1 MKQRKLK
8 VYMHKPTGNIM
19 RLTEK
24 QAQKLNKEWSEVKFI
39 KNEKGERVMR
49 FTFDTPD
56 GTVATVDVQPN
67 NPTEVAK
74 NGEPKAS

>member
-1 MKQRKLK
+1 
-8 VYMHKPTGNIM
+8 MHKPTGNIM

-24 QAQKLNKEWSEVKFI
+24 QAQKLNDEWSQVKFV

-56 GTVATVDVQPN
+56 GTVATVDVQAIDAKK
-67 NPTEVAK
+67 EVAP
-74 NGEPKAS
+74 NGQPDAS

>member
-1 MKQRKLK
+1 
-8 VYMHKPTGNIM
+8 MHKPTGNIM

-24 QAQKLNKEWSEVKFI
+24 QAKRLNAEWSEVKFI

-49 FTFDTPD
+49 FTFDAPD

-67 NPTEVAK
+67 GKKEVTTSGK
-74 NGEPKAS
+74 SKAS